1 MELLFTFSEKFQS
14 MNLGMI
20 GKGPGMEYCLMPF
33 WGALWAFSIIEI
45 IILSAT
51 SAIIPLIPLSRVSLV
66 LSRDFLFSIWRIFRK
81 INVLL
86 RSLFLISSIL
96 GLHLFRLVV
105 RLVIWLLISSIWK
118 SWFDIFSEL
127 SVIHSVLE
135 WASSNA
141 ALADLSIS
149 LTKFKSSWCR
159 SFKLFSTEV
168 TLFSIVPN
176 FSSISCFNS
185 SKMTGV
191 TLVDAADTFRDGDEV
206 LFVSSRRHYK
216 FASSRRHYKF
226 VSSRRHYKFASSRRH
241 YKFTEKIQDSYKIHG
256 NTRFCVWWC
265 GSSWRYWMVVPV
277 VMLILLIV
285 FWLI

>member
-1 MELLFTFSEKFQS
+1 M
-14 MNLGMI
+14 
-20 GKGPGMEYCLMPF
+20 
-33 WGALWAFSIIEI
+33 
-45 IILSAT
+45 
-51 SAIIPLIPLSRVSLV
+51 V
-66 LSRDFLFSIWRIFRK
+66 LSRDPLFSVWGIFRK
-81 INVLL
+81 INVFL

-96 GLHLFRLVV
+96 GLNSFRLVV
-105 RLVIWLLISSIWK
+105 RLVIWLLVSSVWK

-149 LTKFKSSWCR
+149 LIKFR
-159 SFKLFSTEV
+159 SFCCRFFKCFSTEV
-168 TLFSIVPN
+168 TLSSIVPN

-216 FASSRRHYKF
+216 F
-226 VSSRRHYKFASSRRH
+226 
-241 YKFTEKIQDSYKIHG
+241 TEKIQDSYKIHS
-256 NTRFCVWWC
+256 NIQNSVF
-265 GSSWRYWMVVPV
+265 
-277 VMLILLIV
+277 LLIY
-285 FWLI
+285 